1 MKIITTIQSKSAPA
15 SPIPW
20 LFSLAALLATSGFG
34 QNIGAWTKATALPVI
49 QSEWDGVTIGDSLF
63 VVGGEM
69 KRTPQTDPSKASD
82 ELWIYNGKTAAWTQG
97 ANMPGGRNHHA
108 VALLDGKLYVLGG
121 YSFSCCGNYP
131 WPYGNTNNWRYDPK
145 TNAWTVLAPLPR
157 RMGAGMAAA
166 FDGRIYVFA
175 GTDTGAFNS
184 NGSVQEYDP
193 AANAW
198 RARASMRNAREH
210 VKGAVVDSL
219 IYLIGGHQKPEET
232 KINQPSVEAY
242 APRSNRWYDKG
253 NMPVPRG
260 GIGAA
265 YLGGKIYVFGGEG
278 ANYTLFNRVD
288 QYDPATGAWAQVN
301 STPSG
306 GGIHGLATM
315 VMGERIHLVGGAS
328 PAGFNPRNYHD
339 VFTPPTVDGCTNPAA
354 GNFNRYATRDN
365 GTCQATSAGNDAPG
379 RGIVVQWDAK
389 GLRITGLS
397 GESHRITLLD
407 THGRV
412 WHRADVRGESHP
424 VPAPERKGIHFLRIE
439 GGDGSAW
446 NVVPVF
452 R

>member
-1 MKIITTIQSKSAPA
+1 MKIITAIKSKAFPAPP
-15 SPIPW
+15 SPW
-20 LFSLAALLATSGFG
+20 LIGLAALLATSGFG
-34 QNIGAWTKATALPVI
+34 QTLGAWTKAAALPVI

-82 ELWIYNGKTAAWTQG
+82 ELWIYNGRTNAWTQG
-97 ANMPGGRNHHA
+97 ADMPGGRNHHA

-121 YSFSCCGNYP
+121 YNFSCCGNYP

-145 TNAWTVLAPLPR
+145 SNAWTVLAPIPR

-166 FDGRIYVFA
+166 FEGRIYVFA

-193 AANAW
+193 ATDTW
-198 RARASMRNAREH
+198 RSRASMRNAREH

-219 IYLIGGHQKPEET
+219 IYLIGGHQKPEAT

-242 APRSNRWYDKG
+242 SPRGNRWYDKG

-278 ANYTLFNRVD
+278 ANYSLFNRVD
-288 QYDPATGAWAQVN
+288 QYDPATGAWALVN

-315 VMGERIHLVGGAS
+315 VMGGRIHLVGGAS

-339 VFTPPTVDGCTNPAA
+339 VYTPSMVDGCTNPAA
-354 GNFNRYATRDN
+354 ANFNRYATRDD
-365 GTCQATSAGNDAPG
+365 GSCQATSAGKGAGAREFGVHQDAS
-379 RGIVVQWDAK
+379 
-389 GLRITGLS
+389 GLRISGLS
-397 GESHRITLLD
+397 TESHRITMLD
-407 THGRV
+407 LGGHT
-412 WHRADVRGESHP
+412 WHQAYIRGESCL
-424 VPAPERKGIHFLRIE
+424 VPAPEAKGIHFLRIE
-439 GGDGSAW
+439 GEKGGVWTRVQA
-446 NVVPVF
+446 F